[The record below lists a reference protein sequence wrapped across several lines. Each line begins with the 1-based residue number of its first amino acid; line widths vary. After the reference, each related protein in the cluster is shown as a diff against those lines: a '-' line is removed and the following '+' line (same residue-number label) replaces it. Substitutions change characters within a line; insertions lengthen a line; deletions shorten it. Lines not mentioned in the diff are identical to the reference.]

1 MFTHIINLQST
12 VFILRNVVYSLHYAL
27 HEKAII
33 DWGYLISNEFFFQLN
48 NLKKNRK
55 LYMNSYLIFAI
66 AYGNVFEDLSREKH
80 VDFKLETIYAWYL
93 VPYRHK
99 AQYNFYSIHN
109 NSISEF
115 KKLIFDN
122 NTSRVS
128 LEGTSFL
135 FGKGSYEIS
144 KEFIVSILFG
154 NKDNPFLLPLYV
166 SDKLFVREMC
176 KQYKTW
182 AHF

>member
-1 MFTHIINLQST
+1 
-12 VFILRNVVYSLHYAL
+12 
-27 HEKAII
+27 
-33 DWGYLISNEFFFQLN
+33 
-48 NLKKNRK
+48 
-55 LYMNSYLIFAI
+55 
-66 AYGNVFEDLSREKH
+66 VFEYFPREKH
-80 VDFKLETIYAWYL
+80 VDFKLEPFYVWYSIL
-93 VPYRHK
+93 YRHK
-99 AQYNFYSIHN
+99 YQYDFYLVHN
-109 NSISEF
+109 NFISEF

-135 FGKGSYEIS
+135 FGKGAYEIS